1 MSLIE
6 DIPEE
11 LRTADK
17 QDELIEYLKLL
28 PVPFHTKKYLLLDW
42 CEFTG
47 VRMSRAL
54 AFKVGIPLEI

>member
-11 LRTADK
+11 LRSAEK
-17 QDELIEYLKLL
+17 QDELIQYLKLL
-28 PVPFHTKKYLLLDW
+28 PVPLHTKKYLLLDW

-47 VRMSRAL
+47 VHMRREL
-54 AFKVGIPLEI
+54 AEAVGIPLEI